1 MDFRPTPEQR
11 ELAAAV
17 RAVLSRHPAPGTPGQ
32 DAPSPGLGGVD
43 AALWRDLAELGVFA
57 VRVPEA
63 DGGLGLGHAEA
74 VHVFEELGRALAAG
88 PFTATVLAA
97 TLAPEFATG
106 RSRAGLADLTG
117 GAPYFLE
124 HVDALDAL
132 LLIEA
137 VETGDHG
144 ERCVQVLRVEPVEL
158 RAEAVPHPV
167 DPVVPLHRLVQKP
180 LRGEVVGD
188 AATADALRREGALL
202 TAAFQTGIAAATAE
216 RAVAYAGQRRQFG
229 RVIGSFQAVKH
240 LCADMF
246 ARAELARAAV
256 HSAAVQLDEAGAGG
270 PAAADGGRGAAVV
283 NRVRENPESLAA
295 AAAVSGAKLLA
306 DEAAV
311 RNARGAVQV
320 HGGMGC
326 TWEMGLHFFL
336 KRAWAL
342 TQAYGT
348 AEEHADAISLGL
360 HGKSMS

>member
-17 RAVLSRHPAPGTPGQ
+17 RAVLARHPAPGTPGQ

-43 AALWRDLAELGVFA
+43 PALWRDLAGLGVFA
-57 VRVPEA
+57 VRVPES

-88 PFTATVLAA
+88 PFTATALAA
-97 TLAPEFATG
+97 TLRPEFATG

-132 LLIEA
+132 FLIEA
-137 VETGDHG
+137 VDPRDSRDLRDSRDASEPGDLA
-144 ERCVQVLRVEPVEL
+144 ERRVQVLRVEPVEL
-158 RAEAVPHPV
+158 RAEPVPHPV

-188 AATADALRREGALL
+188 AVTAEALRREGALL

-229 RVIGSFQAVKH
+229 RVIGSFQAV
-240 LCADMF
+240 
-246 ARAELARAAV
+246 
-256 HSAAVQLDEAGAGG
+256 
-270 PAAADGGRGAAVV
+270 
-283 NRVRENPESLAA
+283 
-295 AAAVSGAKLLA
+295 
-306 DEAAV
+306 
-311 RNARGAVQV
+311 
-320 HGGMGC
+320 
-326 TWEMGLHFFL
+326 
-336 KRAWAL
+336 
-342 TQAYGT
+342 
-348 AEEHADAISLGL
+348 
-360 HGKSMS
+360 